1 MSRKPGCSLGF
12 CHHVDFRV
20 VASTY
25 VRESKTVLE
34 SEFHAVDSGF
44 QLLDSRS
51 FSMKLGFRIP
61 IVGDIPDSKVPD
73 SRFHMQ
79 KFPGCPDS
87 ESLTRGE
94 LHQSGNSE
102 KTFSIRFF
110 MGNRKLQTAVCR
122 YAFEVSR
129 CGISNFSKAFSSV
142 HFYLAKI

>member
-129 CGISNFSKAFSSV
+129 CPEFK
-142 HFYLAKI
+142 Y